1 MGAAGVAS
9 FAGEIPV
16 HYDRGLGPVLFHDF
30 GDQMAV
36 RAAAHAPS
44 DVLELAGG
52 TGIVSRRLRDRL
64 PAAARLTVTDL
75 AAPMLDVAR
84 SKFAAEEAVTF
95 QTADACALPFADGAF
110 DLAVCQF
117 GVMFFPDK
125 AKGFAEAFRVLRP
138 GGRYLFSAWD
148 AQPHNP
154 MSIVT
159 QRAVDRLLPDDPPRF
174 YDVPFS
180 YHSLDQARNDIEA
193 AGFTGF
199 AAEVAHI
206 DKSVPDLDAFARGI
220 VFGNPLADQLR
231 DRGADLTQVH
241 AAIADGLRDA
251 FGEPALL
258 PTQAIFFQALR
269 PRSG

>member
-36 RAAAHAPS
+36 RAAAQAPS

-180 YHSLDQARNDIEA
+180 YQEDLLDPTGRTVTISFRKLFLPQRFRARSNA
-193 AGFTGF
+193 SSTT
-199 AAEVAHI
+199 
-206 DKSVPDLDAFARGI
+206 R
-220 VFGNPLADQLR
+220 
-231 DRGADLTQVH
+231 
-241 AAIADGLRDA
+241 
-251 FGEPALL
+251 
-258 PTQAIFFQALR
+258 
-269 PRSG
+269 